1 MKGFAFHEI
10 GGIMIFITFLIF
22 FDLFVCFYRFTV
34 FTIHLPLWLSYDS
47 VHNFE
52 ARNAVKKIAFKN
64 DMYKDWQQEIT
75 PFLPFIFFSHR

>member
-34 FTIHLPLWLSYDS
+34 FTIHLPL
-47 VHNFE
+47 
-52 ARNAVKKIAFKN
+52 
-64 DMYKDWQQEIT
+64 
-75 PFLPFIFFSHR
+75 